1 MDPVD
6 SCDGF
11 GNAWTASKQARE
23 LVPIDPILVT
33 ALSTN
38 VSDRQFVLET
48 ELLVCQFLS
57 QRTKRLSFSKQNSY
71 RRLLLH
77 KLADYYELTHVVV
90 GQHRDEI
97 AFYKNLETEVV
108 QPVSLGEQVELLDD
122 AEGVEQGGEEEE
134 VGFTRILVKKSER
147 GLAGSTG
154 RLVGAQSAGVR
165 PGISIEERQAAY
177 ERARAEIFQDDVTD
191 SVRQSR
197 PDQTSSR

>member
-6 SCDGF
+6 SRDGLS
-11 GNAWTASKQARE
+11 NAWKSTKQTPE
-23 LVPIDPILVT
+23 LAPIDPILVT

-90 GQHRDEI
+90 GQNRDEI
-97 AFYKNLETEVV
+97 AFYKNLEVEVEV
-108 QPVSLGEQVELLDD
+108 PVLLGKRVELLAD
-122 AEGVEQGGEEEE
+122 AEGVEQGEEA
-134 VGFTRILVKKSER
+134 GFTSILVKKSEK
-147 GLAGSTG
+147 GLEGLTG
-154 RLVGAQSAGVR
+154 GLVGAQSDGRAGL
-165 PGISIEERQAAY
+165 SIEERQAAY
-177 ERARAEIFQDDVTD
+177 ERARAEIFQDDVAG
-191 SVRQSR
+191 SVQQSR
-197 PDQTSSR
+197 PDQMSSR

>member
-11 GNAWTASKQARE
+11 SNAWTTSKQVPE
-23 LVPIDPILVT
+23 LAPIDPILVT

-97 AFYKNLETEVV
+97 AFYKNLEVEVL
-108 QPVSLGEQVELLDD
+108 PVSLGERVELLAD
-122 AEGVEQGGEEEE
+122 AEGCAEQGED
-134 VGFTRILVKKSER
+134 VGFTSILVKKSNPGDGLEGSV
-147 GLAGSTG
+147 GLAA
-154 RLVGAQSAGVR
+154 AQSDGRV
-165 PGISIEERQAAY
+165 GMSIEERQAAY
-177 ERARAEIFQDDVTD
+177 ERARAEIFQDDVTA

>member
-11 GNAWTASKQARE
+11 GNAWTTSKQVPE
-23 LVPIDPILVT
+23 LAPIDPILVT

-97 AFYKNLETEVV
+97 AFYKNLEVAV
-108 QPVSLGEQVELLDD
+108 LPVSLGERVELLAD
-122 AEGVEQGGEEEE
+122 AEGCAEQGGED
-134 VGFTRILVKKSER
+134 VGFTSILVKKSNPGDGLEGSV
-147 GLAGSTG
+147 GLAG
-154 RLVGAQSAGVR
+154 AQSDGRV
-165 PGISIEERQAAY
+165 GMSIEERQAAY
-177 ERARAEIFQDDVTD
+177 ERARAEIFQDDVTA